1 MSFKYFGKKVET
13 SSTRIDKD
21 FFLEKTKT
29 ITNGKINFALV
40 GTDGKVLPA
49 NASTFA
55 STLGDNNDAITGL
68 DLIKGIMKI
77 TPSSARTKALPS
89 ASDIIDAF
97 NFTTDFQFV
106 DVSVINLGSGGTD
119 TLELA
124 AGADSTF
131 HGNVIVRATA
141 SALFRI
147 VRLSNTI
154 DIYRLA

>member
-21 FFLEKTKT
+21 LFLEKTKT
-29 ITNGKINFALV
+29 VTNGKINFALV
-40 GTDGKVLPA
+40 GTDGKVLPSNVSA
-49 NASTFA
+49 FA
-55 STLGDNNDAITGL
+55 STLGDNNDAITQL
-68 DLIKGIMKI
+68 DLVKGIMKI
-77 TPSSARTKALPS
+77 TPSSTRTKAFPS

-97 NFTTDFQFV
+97 NFTTEFQFV

-131 HGNVIVRATA
+131 HGNVIVRAAA

-147 VRLSNTI
+147 VALTSTV